1 MSMIAKEPRVARRI
15 GYGALRK
22 FAAEAV
28 IKESSVAHLSGDV
41 RRSLR

>member
-15 GYGALRK
+15 GALRK
-22 FAAEAV
+22 FAAEAA
-28 IKESSVAHLSGDV
+28 IKESSVADLSGEV